1 MEQNMDIFNMLDLM
15 TCPAFCVENG
25 IITQVNEAARKRTLT
40 VGSSISNMLLT
51 GVQEYSDLQEGIL
64 HLTINVSSIP
74 CGASVTRMDG
84 RDIFRLEQDE
94 SQSELQALALAA
106 QELRQPLTNIMA
118 AGDNLLSEQASN
130 AEQEQLARLH
140 RGLMQMQRMISN
152 MSDAYRYCQD
162 TAKRQETRNISS
174 IFDEIFTSIAPLA
187 QKAGKQLN
195 YTGLN
200 DAVYCLVDEEML
212 ERAIHN
218 ILSNAIKFSP
228 AGGNIDVKLS
238 HKNHMLYLTVSNE
251 GTENAPDVYRD
262 VYNRYLREPG
272 LEDSRC
278 GIGLGMVLIRSAA
291 AAHGGT
297 VLMEQSLERGTRLT
311 MTLSIRQ
318 SAKSIVRTNVLRVD
332 YAGGQN
338 HRLLELSESLPVEL
352 YHRNTLD

>member
-15 TCPAFCVENG
+15 TYPAFCVENG
-25 IITQVNEAARKRTLT
+25 IITQVNEAARKRTLA
-40 VGSSISNMLLT
+40 VGSSVSGMLVT
-51 GVQEYSDLQEGIL
+51 GVQEYADLQDGCL
-64 HLTINVSSIP
+64 HLTLSISGIP
-74 CGASVTRMDG
+74 CGASVKRIEG
-84 RDIFRLEQDE
+84 RDIFWLEQDE
-94 SQSELQALALAA
+94 SQSELQVLALAA
-106 QELRQPLTNIMA
+106 QELRQPLTSIMTAADNI
-118 AGDNLLSEQASN
+118 LPEQASP
-130 AEQEQLARLH
+130 AEQEQLARIY
-140 RGLMQMQRMISN
+140 RGLLQMQRMVSN

-162 TAKRQETRNISS
+162 TAKRQETRNISG
-174 IFDEIFTSIAPLA
+174 IFDEIFTSVAPLV
-187 QKAGKQLN
+187 QQAGLQLS

-228 AGGNIDVKLS
+228 AGGVVDVKLTR
-238 HKNHMLYLTVSNE
+238 KNHMLYLTVSNS
-251 GTENAPDVYRD
+251 GTEGSCDAYRN

-278 GIGLGMVLIRSAA
+278 GIGLGLVLIRTAA

-297 VLMEQSLERGTRLT
+297 VLMEQSPDRGTRLT

-318 SAKSIVRTNVLRVD
+318 SAESIVRSKVLQVD

-338 HRLLELSESLPVEL
+338 HRLMELSESLPLEL
-352 YHRNTLD
+352 YRKETLD